1 MGDLMVKDIF
11 SSPKFKP
18 FTIIAGKNGLTNKV
32 KDIIVLETPEGMSW
46 LHGNKIVLTAGY
58 AFHDKKQYKES
69 LIEDAKKR
77 NVAAIGIKIGR
88 YFGEI
93 TNDLLEKAD
102 KASIPIFIIDKSTDY
117 SSLANSFYEILF
129 DNKAKN
135 LIKENQ
141 AYNKLLNIQTEDTTI
156 TKIVKE
162 TSKITGL
169 NLSYIRY
176 PDQEDRDKKIIPISK
191 KENLGYLMVEICDKL
206 STFQKNC
213 INYSIALINNKLSIE
228 QEAIF
233 SQSKSYRLITKLLLG
248 EGKIDNDFFSY
259 VKDSLKWKSDKYYG
273 IYFKTINNKNLR
285 YSNVRKYIEYK
296 TNNQFLYSKDK
307 EGMVIFLP
315 YEKDEIKDLLN
326 KLKLI
331 FNREEKTFKIGV
343 SKINDNFKTMK
354 TAYKAAKYLTD
365 FYEEDIIFLEDK
377 MEELVFLEIINLDWA
392 GKFFA
397 KKIEMLKDDKELLES
412 LEKFVENNYNRQKT
426 AQDLFIHP
434 ETLRYR
440 LKKIKNLTNLDVN
453 KSQDLTLITILVKFS
468 KNYE

>member
-1 MGDLMVKDIF
+1 M
-11 SSPKFKP
+11 
-18 FTIIAGKNGLTNKV
+18 
-32 KDIIVLETPEGMSW
+32 
-46 LHGNKIVLTAGY
+46 
-58 AFHDKKQYKES
+58 
-69 LIEDAKKR
+69 
-77 NVAAIGIKIGR
+77 
-88 YFGEI
+88 
-93 TNDLLEKAD
+93 
-102 KASIPIFIIDKSTDY
+102 
-117 SSLANSFYEILF
+117 
-129 DNKAKN
+129 
-135 LIKENQ
+135 
-141 AYNKLLNIQTEDTTI
+141 
-156 TKIVKE
+156 
-162 TSKITGL
+162 
-169 NLSYIRY
+169 
-176 PDQEDRDKKIIPISK
+176 
-191 KENLGYLMVEICDKL
+191 
-206 STFQKNC
+206 
-213 INYSIALINNKLSIE
+213 
-228 QEAIF
+228 
-233 SQSKSYRLITKLLLG
+233 LG